1 MQLNDLFAG
10 KLSVCINMNIYYVN
24 FNEEL
29 SAYKQLYKGAGCYKG
44 KNYYLTTL
52 GSQII
57 QAIVSNS
64 SFSLSMLEEKEAQ
77 TTIQLNQANYENNS
91 TIADEADEI
100 EKKAKKTQS
109 PSESDIKES
118 NQAELDKKANHRI
131 LEEKCARMNK
141 VLRDFNIHAFPVT
154 VDKVQEATRFTRF
167 KIELKSGETIRSLLK
182 AKEDIGIQLEANGE
196 ILIEHIKGTK
206 YISVD
211 VPFVTNNSIISL
223 NEHLELLKSTSGY
236 LNVIAGQ
243 APDGSFEII
252 DIADAPHMLIA
263 GTTGSGKT
271 VFLQSILVSLLKQF
285 SKDELEVLI
294 IDPKQTDF
302 VFFED
307 IPHLYGGNIV
317 VDAEEALEK
326 ITQIN
331 EKDKEV
337 RTKALRSC
345 KSKNIESYNSKNPDN
360 KLKRL
365 VVIIDEYS
373 DLIQAAEMLGT
384 RKEFEK
390 TLLML
395 LQRVRSLGIHFII
408 ATQRPSVQIV
418 TGALKAVIPF
428 RVSFRLP
435 SHTDSQTILDMSG
448 AENLLGKG
456 DMLMVTETDTKR
468 LQGLYITEN
477 ELEEFLSTL

>member
-1 MQLNDLFAG
+1 
-10 KLSVCINMNIYYVN
+10 
-24 FNEEL
+24 
-29 SAYKQLYKGAGCYKG
+29 
-44 KNYYLTTL
+44 
-52 GSQII
+52 
-57 QAIVSNS
+57 
-64 SFSLSMLEEKEAQ
+64 MLEEKEAQ

-91 TIADEADEI
+91 TTAEEADEI
-100 EKKAKKTQS
+100 EEKAKETQS
-109 PSESDIKES
+109 PSEADIKES
-118 NQAELDKKANHRI
+118 NQAELDKKANQRI

-223 NEHLELLKSTSGY
+223 NEHLELLKNASGY

-294 IDPKQTDF
+294 IDPKHTDF

-345 KSKNIESYNSKNPDN
+345 KSKNI
-360 KLKRL
+360 
-365 VVIIDEYS
+365 
-373 DLIQAAEMLGT
+373 
-384 RKEFEK
+384 
-390 TLLML
+390 
-395 LQRVRSLGIHFII
+395 
-408 ATQRPSVQIV
+408 
-418 TGALKAVIPF
+418 
-428 RVSFRLP
+428 
-435 SHTDSQTILDMSG
+435 
-448 AENLLGKG
+448 
-456 DMLMVTETDTKR
+456 
-468 LQGLYITEN
+468 
-477 ELEEFLSTL
+477 